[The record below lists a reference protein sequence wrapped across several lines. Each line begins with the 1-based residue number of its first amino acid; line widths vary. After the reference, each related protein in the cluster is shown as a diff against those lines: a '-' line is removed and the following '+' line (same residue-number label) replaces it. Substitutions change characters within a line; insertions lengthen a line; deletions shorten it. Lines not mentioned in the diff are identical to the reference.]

1 RQRRASHPSRTS
13 VRPATP
19 STVRAKGGEAGAT
32 QNRAAKGMRARVRAF
47 GTAAASSWSHGLI
60 DGHVRA
66 GRREGHRR
74 YLGGGSVL
82 ELFLRTLLLLIGY
95 VLLAPSV
102 SFLCSSLEAVLL
114 SVTPP
119 HLARLQQEGHPAA
132 PRLTELKT

>member
-1 RQRRASHPSRTS
+1 SRWRGGPTATPTAATTDATKTLSHRASSHGPRPVPAAKAFGSRDAAQRRRRQRRASHPSRTS

-74 YLGGGSVL
+74 FLGGGSVL
-82 ELFLRTLLLLIGY
+82 ELFLRTML
-95 VLLAPSV
+95 
-102 SFLCSSLEAVLL
+102 
-114 SVTPP
+114 
-119 HLARLQQEGHPAA
+119 
-132 PRLTELKT
+132 